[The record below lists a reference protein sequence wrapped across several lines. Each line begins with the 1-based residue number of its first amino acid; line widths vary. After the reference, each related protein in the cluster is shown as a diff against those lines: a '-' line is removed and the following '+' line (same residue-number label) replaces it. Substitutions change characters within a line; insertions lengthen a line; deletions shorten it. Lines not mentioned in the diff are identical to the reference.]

1 MNPTPDDTVLL
12 LQRDLLDA
20 GRRIWRRKRRW
31 AWARVIFMAGFLI
44 AIILWMY
51 ALTTWVARVERKIS
65 GPPPV
70 DRPSL
75 P

>member
-1 MNPTPDDTVLL
+1 MNEDEILVISSEAQET
-12 LQRDLLDA
+12 

-31 AWARVIFMAGFLI
+31 AWARVIATAVFLI
-44 AIILWMY
+44 AL
-51 ALTTWVARVERKIS
+51 ALWVARVERKIS